1 MPVLDDG
8 TRLRPGILSYV
19 EPGCGFGGSCFP
31 KDVRSLIAF
40 SREKESPLKIMEA
53 VIDVNERQPGRMV
66 DMLRRHISELDGV
79 EVAVLGAAFKPGT
92 DDIRESPGIEVARQL
107 ADAGAQVTLV
117 DPIATDRAREVL
129 GDRVAY
135 ATDLTGIPKSVQ
147 GILLIT
153 AWDEFSGLP
162 ELVAALDPPPVVVD
176 GRRFYSTADFE
187 RYEAI
192 GL

>member
-1 MPVLDDG
+1 
-8 TRLRPGILSYV
+8 
-19 EPGCGFGGSCFP
+19 
-31 KDVRSLIAF
+31 
-40 SREKESPLKIMEA
+40 
-53 VIDVNERQPGRMV
+53 
-66 DMLRRHISELDGV
+66 
-79 EVAVLGAAFKPGT
+79 
-92 DDIRESPGIEVARQL
+92 
-107 ADAGAQVTLV
+107 V

-135 ATDLTGIPKSVQ
+135 ATDLKGIPRSVQ